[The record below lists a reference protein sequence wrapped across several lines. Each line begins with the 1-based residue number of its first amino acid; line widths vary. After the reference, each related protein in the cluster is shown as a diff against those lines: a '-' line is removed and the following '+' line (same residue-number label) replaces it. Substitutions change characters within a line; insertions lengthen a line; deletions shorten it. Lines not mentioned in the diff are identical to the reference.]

1 MESQEHCF
9 GHTTFELSL
18 EQRCQMRI
26 CFWYPNGYLK
36 FKVMVG
42 TRNLNLGA
50 INVLTILKAMG
61 IDESTLR
68 TEKFR
73 RLKGTARKEWVEGR
87 KMRRVIP

>member
-1 MESQEHCF
+1 
-9 GHTTFELSL
+9 
-18 EQRCQMRI
+18 
-26 CFWYPNGYLK
+26 
-36 FKVMVG
+36 MVG